1 MYVVHTTVFHIR
13 TKQFTIQD
21 SSMRI
26 DRIRRKKK
34 SKLKQ
39 VDHSI
44 EVYKGVRAKLWVYSS
59 TNIKTWKNDTK

>member
-1 MYVVHTTVFHIR
+1 MYIVHKTVFHIH

-44 EVYKGVRAKLWVYSS
+44 EVYKGVRAKL
-59 TNIKTWKNDTK
+59 